1 MKDYDDHTHRSG
13 ISLRIE
19 LGKPTEHR
27 NSLLLY
33 ERLEILGRFAE
44 SIGTWLDYNLELM
57 TGHDEP
63 NVCLVAEHERTRNPG
78 RDCEEGYLC
87 FRNEAQAEL
96 YLAGKLAMILHLAKA
111 LELDVKSHGP
121 YHETL

>member
-19 LGKPTEHR
+19 LGKPTEYR
-27 NSLLLY
+27 NSLLLE
-33 ERLEILGRFAE
+33 ERLEILGRFAD

-63 NVCLVAEHERTRNPG
+63 NVCLVAEYERTRNPG
-78 RDCEEGYLC
+78 RDRDESYLC
-87 FRNEAQAEL
+87 FRDDAQAGR
-96 YLAGKLAMILHLAKA
+96 YLAGKLILIRHLAEA
-111 LELDVKSHGP
+111 LELDMEVRGT